1 MTQCPRLHARANV
14 VLGPGAGGLAGT
26 TVSVPAGTTPQELMA
41 DLKDDE
47 ADLDAQLDDINW
59 AIASLF
65 AILSAASAMG

>member
-1 MTQCPRLHARANV
+1 
-14 VLGPGAGGLAGT
+14 LAGT

-41 DLKDDE
+41 DLEDDE